1 MEKAKVSKRLVISLL
16 ITFLLA
22 TVSFAQAQQAK
33 KIPRIGIL
41 FGGSSSGYS
50 VRVEAFRQRLK
61 ELGYIEGKNIAIEYR
76 YADGKTDR
84 LLSLATELV
93 LLKVDVIVAPSTP
106 SVLAGKKATSTI
118 PIVFVSVADPVAS
131 GLVASLARPGGNVT
145 GLANFAPELS
155 GKRVELV
162 KEAVPNISRV
172 AYLWNPAN
180 PAQGLLWKETHAA
193 AQALGLQP
201 QSLEVRSFNDFDSAF
216 EIALRER
223 AQALITT
230 PEPLY
235 NTHLKRIVEFA
246 AKNRLPAM
254 YTNPQF
260 VDAGGLM
267 SYAPDYT
274 AQYRRTATYVDK
286 ILKGAKPAD
295 LPVEQP
301 TKFEFIINLKAA
313 KPESRKANRPDNSA
327 ECAGAGGQSDP

>member
-1 MEKAKVSKRLVISLL
+1 M
-16 ITFLLA
+16 LLA
-22 TVSFAQAQQAK
+22 MAIIAEAQQPK
-33 KIPRIGIL
+33 LHRIGIL
-41 FGGSSSGYS
+41 FIGTSSFYS
-50 VRVEAFRQRLK
+50 AWIDVFRQGLK
-61 ELGYIEGKNIAIEYR
+61 ELGYIEGKNIAFEYR
-76 YADGKTDR
+76 YAEGKADR
-84 LLSLATELV
+84 LPALAAELV
-93 LLKVDVIVAPSTP
+93 VLKVDVIVTSATP
-106 SVLAGKKATSTI
+106 SVLALKKATSTI
-118 PIVFVSVADPVAS
+118 PIVFVAVADPVAS
-131 GLVASLARPGGNVT
+131 GLVASLARPGGNIT
-145 GLANFAPELS
+145 GLTILAVELS
-155 GKRVELV
+155 GKRVELL
-162 KEAVPNISRV
+162 KEAVSKVTRV
-172 AYLWNPAN
+172 AFLWNSAN
-180 PAQGLLWKETHAA
+180 PGLTPAWREAQAA
-193 AQALGLQP
+193 AQALGLQL
-201 QSLEVRSFNDFDSAF
+201 QSLEVRSSNEFDSAF
-216 EIALRER
+216 GAALRER

-301 TKFEFIINLKAA
+301 TKFEFVINLKAA

-327 ECAGAGGQSDP
+327 ECAGAGGQSDPLDVSGEVSGVSKR